1 MYRCISAS
9 AVCANGDIVASAL
22 PSVGV
27 DVKANLAPALGDVD
41 LGTDFGLQFAA
52 SAVGDFLDVPVRV
65 NAASGKLYSY
75 QIDVVWDSA
84 HFKATACTVGGG
96 WAASSVIRR
105 EPRRRTHSLSVGP
118 GSAPSGNAAAHR
130 LLLGFQQLEGQSD
143 QQR

>member
-1 MYRCISAS
+1 LYRCISAS

-96 WAASSVIRR
+96 WAADWACTLNDPPNKALIAAS
-105 EPRRRTHSLSVGP
+105 SLSSTAKGGAV
-118 GSAPSGNAAAHR
+118 
-130 LLLGFQQLEGQSD
+130 QVQSS
-143 QQR
+143 